1 MTYQI
6 LDQLQ
11 QHKAQLLDSVELGSG
26 MQLAMW
32 QNNQDRVSVCSN
44 HHTLSMYIQGG
55 FHSYQKTA
63 QGWQNGGGPDHMCLM
78 PQDFESTWD
87 LRDSLTFVH
96 LYYTDQHL
104 KRVAEQVWD
113 REPSQISLDPQSFVA
128 DPQVSMLYRHF
139 LLSDAWQNRENH
151 LQMSTATTL
160 LLNHLI
166 KNYSQTQWQ
175 APEVKGGLSPYMLK
189 QLLAWIDQHLHLS
202 LTLSD
207 LAQQTQLSEYHFS
220 HMFKQSMHM
229 PPHQYV
235 MQRRLELAHHA
246 LQSTTANI
254 TEISMQYGF
263 SSSSH
268 FSHRF
273 KKHFGYSPSQI
284 QKMSTRN

>member
-1 MTYQI
+1 MMKYQI

-55 FHSYQKTA
+55 YHSYQKTA
-63 QGWQNGGGPDHMCLM
+63 QGWHNGGGPDHMCLM
-78 PQDFESTWD
+78 PQNFESTWD
-87 LRDSLTFVH
+87 LRDPLTFVH
-96 LYYTDQHL
+96 LYYTEKHL
-104 KRVAEQVWD
+104 QRVAEQVWD
-113 REPSQISLDPQSFVA
+113 REPSQIILNPQSFVA
-128 DPQVSMLYRHF
+128 DPQIAMIYRHF
-139 LLSDAWQNRENH
+139 LLKGAWQNRENH
-151 LQMSTATTL
+151 LQMSTVTTL

-166 KNYSQTQWQ
+166 KNYSHTEWQ
-175 APEVKGGLSPYMLK
+175 AAEVKGGLSPYSLK
-189 QLLAWIDQHLHLS
+189 QLLEWIDQHIQQS

-207 LAQQTQLSEYHFS
+207 LAEQTQLSEYHFA

-235 MQRRLELAHHA
+235 MQRRLELAHQA
-246 LQSTTANI
+246 LQHTSANM
-254 TEISMQYGF
+254 TDISEQYGF

-273 KKHFGYSPSQI
+273 KKHFGYSPSQMR
-284 QKMSTRN
+284 KSEKN